1 MRDTQKI
8 TLIAILILLLSQ
20 AFMIVLVANSF
31 EKIHV
36 ASELARYT
44 VPQKDFKRQLEGAL
58 RFGKTLD
65 NLLGM
70 DKLIARSAD
79 SYDDLTNIVVFS
91 AYGDVLYSLHP
102 VDQFPAFL
110 DFPPGELGKTIT
122 LADPLLDARETPQTY
137 QIAMPLFG
145 PGQSWMGGESPSVL
159 AGTVVFAFS
168 KQNIRD
174 GVRLFWQQ
182 RLLYGLAISAVAA
195 LALFLLLRQ
204 VREKDMTA
212 LRRKIFFRVLLV
224 TILAQ
229 IAFSGLSAHQFH
241 HDHVRVLTE
250 RVEAQLDL
258 LRQEVERVLARGIS
272 LERVSRM
279 DEYLLDILENNPEV
293 ARLDLQD
300 AQGAY
305 LAQGQIQ
312 GQPQGQTQAR
322 PQGQT
327 QARPPGETGRPSLFL
342 SAADLTI
349 VLPVTGPDPDIQ
361 VGSLRATLN
370 AKTLHAVLWKILLD
384 SLTVALIAS
393 LFIVEQ
399 IYFLVSRIRERPEKN
414 RPPNT
419 ERENLDTLLLARF
432 AAFAFLFA
440 FALPVSFVPLQ
451 MRELYAPMWGLPKDL
466 VLGLPI
472 SLEMLCALLASLVA
486 GATADRRGWRPPFL
500 AGVLVTAAGLF
511 FCSQADNG
519 LQYILARG
527 VCGLGYGLSWMSLQ
541 TFLFTQST
549 PSTRAQGSSHFVAG
563 IFSGHICGTA
573 LGGMLA
579 ERLGFSAVFLVGAI
593 LMTCSL
599 ALFFLF
605 MRRIPDQAVQ
615 SSPALVEPRALL
627 RYLTHRNTFA
637 LIFCC
642 VIPFSICQVGL
653 LFFATPLYLNQL
665 GVNQSDIGR
674 VLMIYGL
681 SVVYL
686 APQISKIVDRRERKT
701 PFIVAGGLVGGLG
714 LALLTTHQ
722 GFVAVMAAIFLLGVA
737 SSIGSSAQTAF
748 ALKSRATQELGP
760 GKAMAIQRS
769 MDKLGQM
776 LGPILLGLLM
786 SGVSIAQGLVVLG
799 LGYMLLSGL
808 FLVLARERGADG

>member
-1 MRDTQKI
+1 MRNTQKI

-44 VPQKDFKRQLEGAL
+44 VPQKDFKRQVEGAL
-58 RFGKTLD
+58 RFGKPLD

-70 DKLIARSAD
+70 DTLLARSAE
-79 SYDDLTNIVVFS
+79 SYDDLINIAIYS
-91 AYGDVLYSLHP
+91 ARGDFLYSLRP
-102 VDQFPAFL
+102 LDRFPAFL
-110 DFPPGELGKTIT
+110 DFPPGEHGKSIS
-122 LADPLLDARETPQTY
+122 LADPLLDARETPEAY
-137 QIAMPLFG
+137 QIALPLFG
-145 PGQSWMGGESPSVL
+145 PEQSWMGGETSSAL

-182 RLLYGLAISAVAA
+182 RLLYGLVITAAAA

-204 VREKDMTA
+204 VRERDMTA
-212 LRRKIFFRVLLV
+212 LRRRIFFRVLLV

-229 IAFSGLSAHQFH
+229 IAFSGLSAQQFH
-241 HDHVRVLTE
+241 QDHVRVLTE
-250 RVEAQLDL
+250 RVQAQLDL

-279 DEYLLDILENNPEV
+279 DEFLLEILENNPEV

-305 LAQGQIQ
+305 LAQGQAQ
-312 GQPQGQTQAR
+312 GRA
-322 PQGQT
+322 
-327 QARPPGETGRPSLFL
+327 PGETRQPSLFL

-370 AKTLHAVLWKILLD
+370 ATALHAVLWKILLD

-399 IYFLVSRIRERPEKN
+399 IYFLVSRIKERPEEN

-432 AAFAFLFA
+432 AAFTFLFA

-451 MRELYAPMWGLPKDL
+451 MRELYVPMWGLPRDL

-486 GATADRRGWRPPFL
+486 GAIADKRGWRPPFL

-511 FCSQADNG
+511 FCSQADTG
-519 LQYILARG
+519 QQYILARG

-549 PSTRAQGSSHFVAG
+549 PTTRAQGSSHFVAG

-579 ERLGFSAVFLVGAI
+579 ERMSFNTVFLVGAL

-599 ALFFLF
+599 VLFYLF
-605 MRRIPDQAVQ
+605 MRRIPDQVVQ
-615 SSPALVEPRALL
+615 GPTVLVKPRALL
-627 RYLTHRNTFA
+627 RYLTNRNTFA

-653 LFFATPLYLNQL
+653 LFFATPLYLDQL

-686 APQISKIVDRRERKT
+686 APQISKIVDRQERKM
-701 PFIVAGGLVGGLG
+701 PFIAVGGLIGGLG
-714 LALLTTHQ
+714 LALLFVHQ
-722 GFVAVMAAIFLLGVA
+722 GFMAVMAAIFLLGVA

-760 GKAMAIQRS
+760 GKAMAIQRA

-776 LGPILLGLLM
+776 LGPLLLGLLM

-808 FLVLARERGADG
+808 FLLLARERESDG

>member
-20 AFMIVLVANSF
+20 AFMVVLVANSF

-36 ASELARYT
+36 ASELARYV
-44 VPQKDFKRQLEGAL
+44 VPQKDFKRQVEGAL
-58 RFGKTLD
+58 RFGKPLD

-70 DKLIARSAD
+70 DKLIARAAEN
-79 SYDDLTNIVVFS
+79 YEDLKNIAVY
-91 AYGDVLYSLHP
+91 AEHGDFLYSLRP
-102 VDQFPAFL
+102 IDQFPTFL
-110 DFPPGELGKTIT
+110 DLPPGEQGKTIS
-122 LADPLLDARETPQTY
+122 LADPLLDVRETPETY

-145 PGQSWMGGESPSVL
+145 PGQSWMGGESPVVS
-159 AGTVVFAFS
+159 AGTVVFVFS
-168 KQNIRD
+168 RQNIRD

-195 LALFLLLRQ
+195 LALFLLLRH
-204 VREKDMTA
+204 VREADMTA

-229 IAFSGLSAHQFH
+229 IAFSGLNAHQFH

-250 RVEAQLDL
+250 RVQAQLDL

-279 DEYLLDILENNPEV
+279 DEYLLEILENNPEV

-300 AQGAY
+300 AQGAP
-305 LAQGQIQ
+305 LAQAQV
-312 GQPQGQTQAR
+312 QAH
-322 PQGQT
+322 
-327 QARPPGETGRPSLFL
+327 AAGEAERPSLFL

-349 VLPVTGPDPDIQ
+349 VLPVTGPDPDIP

-370 AKTLHAVLWKILLD
+370 ATVLHAVLWKILVD

-399 IYFLVSRIRERPEKN
+399 LYFLISRIKARPEEN
-414 RPPNT
+414 QPLNT
-419 ERENLDTLLLARF
+419 DRENLDTLLLARF

-451 MRELYAPMWGLPKDL
+451 MRELYTPMWGLPMDL

-472 SLEMLCALLASLVA
+472 SLEMLCALLASLLA
-486 GATADRRGWRPPFL
+486 GAAADKRGWRPPFL

-511 FCSQADNG
+511 FCSQAGNG

-579 ERLGFSAVFLVGAI
+579 ERVGFSTVFLVGAI
-593 LMTCSL
+593 LMACSL
-599 ALFFLF
+599 ILFFLF
-605 MRRIPDQAVQ
+605 MRRIPVQVAKGPAV
-615 SSPALVEPRALL
+615 LVEPRALL
-627 RYLTHRNTFA
+627 RYLTNRNTFA

-653 LFFATPLYLNQL
+653 LFFATPLYLDQL

-686 APQISKIVDRRERKT
+686 APQISKIVDRQERKT

-714 LALLTTHQ
+714 LALLYTHQ
-722 GFVAVMAAIFLLGVA
+722 GFTAVMAAIFLLGVA

-760 GKAMAIQRS
+760 GKAMAIQRA

-799 LGYMLLSGL
+799 LGYMVLSGL
-808 FLVLARERGADG
+808 FLLLARERGADG

>member
-36 ASELARYT
+36 ASELARYV
-44 VPQKDFKRQLEGAL
+44 VPQKDFKRQVEGAL
-58 RFGKTLD
+58 RFGKPLD

-70 DKLIARSAD
+70 DKLLARSAE
-79 SYDDLTNIVVFS
+79 SYDDLTNIAVYS
-91 AYGDVLYSLHP
+91 AHGDFLYSLRP
-102 VDQFPAFL
+102 IDQFPAFPDL
-110 DFPPGELGKTIT
+110 PPGAQSKTIS
-122 LADPLLDARETPQTY
+122 LADPLLDARETPEAY

-182 RLLYGLAISAVAA
+182 RLFYGLAISAAAA

-204 VREKDMTA
+204 IRGGDMTA
-212 LRRKIFFRVLLV
+212 LRRKIFVRVLLV

-229 IAFSGLSAHQFH
+229 LAFSGLSAHQFH
-241 HDHVRVLTE
+241 HNHVRVLTE
-250 RVEAQLDL
+250 RVQAQLDL
-258 LRQEVERVLARGIS
+258 LRQEVERVLARGIT

-279 DEYLLDILENNPEV
+279 DEYLLEILENNPEV
-293 ARLDLQD
+293 TRLVLHD
-300 AQGAY
+300 AQGAP
-305 LAQGQIQ
+305 LAQAQD
-312 GQPQGQTQAR
+312 QA
-322 PQGQT
+322 
-327 QARPPGETGRPSLFL
+327 AEETGRPSWFL

-349 VLPVTGPDPDIQ
+349 VLPVTGPTPDIQ

-370 AKTLHAVLWKILLD
+370 ANVLLAVLWKILVD

-399 IYFLVSRIRERPEKN
+399 IYFMVSRIKERPEEN
-414 RPPNT
+414 RPLNT

-451 MRELYAPMWGLPKDL
+451 MRELYTPMWGLPRDM

-472 SLEMLCALLASLVA
+472 SLEMLCALLASLIA
-486 GATADRRGWRPPFL
+486 GATADSRGWRPPFL

-511 FCSQADNG
+511 FCSQAETG

-573 LGGMLA
+573 LGGILA
-579 ERLGFSAVFLVGAI
+579 ERMGFNAVFLVGAM

-599 ALFFLF
+599 VLFYLF
-605 MRRIPDQAVQ
+605 MRRIPDQVGQ
-615 SSPALVEPRALL
+615 GPTVLVKPRALL
-627 RYLTHRNTFA
+627 RYLTNRNTFA

-653 LFFATPLYLNQL
+653 LFFATPLYLDQL

-686 APQISKIVDRRERKT
+686 APQISKIVDRQERKM
-701 PFIVAGGLVGGLG
+701 PFIAVGGLIGGLG
-714 LALLTTHQ
+714 LALLFVHQ
-722 GFVAVMAAIFLLGVA
+722 GFMAVMAAIFLLGVA

-760 GKAMAIQRS
+760 GKAMAIQRA

-776 LGPILLGLLM
+776 LGPLLLGLLM

-808 FLVLARERGADG
+808 FLVLARERESDG

>member
-1 MRDTQKI
+1 MRDTLKI

-36 ASELARYT
+36 ASELARYA
-44 VPQKDFKRQLEGAL
+44 VAQKDFKRQLEGAL

-70 DKLIARSAD
+70 DRLIARSAE
-79 SYDDLTNIVVFS
+79 SYDDLTNIVVYS

-110 DFPPGELGKTIT
+110 DFPPGEQGKPIS
-122 LADPLLDARETPQTY
+122 LADPLLEARETSQAY
-137 QIAMPLFG
+137 QIALPLFG
-145 PGQSWMGGESPSVL
+145 PGQSWMGNESTTVQ

-168 KQNIRD
+168 KHTIRD
-174 GVRLFWQQ
+174 GIRLFWQQ
-182 RLLYGLAISAVAA
+182 RLLFGLAISAAAA
-195 LALFLLLRQ
+195 LALFLLLRR
-204 VREKDMTA
+204 VRKQDMAA
-212 LRRKIFFRVLLV
+212 LRKIIFVRVLLV

-229 IAFSGLSAHQFH
+229 IGFAGLSARQFH

-250 RVEAQLDL
+250 RVHAQLDL
-258 LRQEVERVLARGIS
+258 LRLEVERVLARGVS

-279 DEYLLDILENNPEV
+279 DEYLLEILENNPEV
-293 ARLDLQD
+293 ARLDLLD
-300 AQGAY
+300 AHGAP
-305 LAQGQIQ
+305 LAQ
-312 GQPQGQTQAR
+312 AV
-322 PQGQT
+322 
-327 QARPPGETGRPSLFL
+327 GETARPSLLF
-342 SAADLTI
+342 SAADLDI
-349 VLPVTGPDPDIQ
+349 LLPVTGPDPDTQ
-361 VGSLRATLN
+361 VGSLCATLN
-370 AKTLHAVLWKILLD
+370 AAALHAVLWKILVD

-399 IYFLVSRIRERPEKN
+399 IYFLVSRIRERPDKS
-414 RPPNT
+414 RPPDT

-451 MRELYAPMWGLPKDL
+451 MRELYAPMWGLPRDL

-511 FCSQADNG
+511 FCSQAANG

-579 ERLGFSAVFLVGAI
+579 ERMGFNAVFLVGAI

-599 ALFFLF
+599 LLFFLF
-605 MRRIPDQAVQ
+605 MRRIPEQIAKGPAV
-615 SSPALVEPRALL
+615 LVEPRAVL
-627 RYLTHRNTFA
+627 RYLTNRNTFA

-714 LALLTTHQ
+714 LALLFAHQ
-722 GFVAVMAAIFLLGVA
+722 GFLAVMAAIFLLGVA

-760 GKAMAIQRS
+760 GKAMAIQRA

-776 LGPILLGLLM
+776 LGPLLLGLLM

-808 FLVLARERGADG
+808 FLLLARERGAEG